1 MLKRQVSSMTER
13 KKKKAQPKYIPV
25 VILCVLVVLGAV
37 LLSGRGGKET
47 PADSAVQQGIAYLEA
62 LEQKDP
68 NGVRQVR
75 NAIYVSK
82 MLAQRDTLTQQIMD
96 GDTDPFPLFQD
107 YALLGDSRAI
117 GFYYSEF
124 LEESRV
130 LADGGNTIRAIPDRI
145 EQLQQINPSYVFLCY
160 GLNDVSIGYWDTA
173 ESYAAEYMEKVAMI
187 QEALPNATVVVSSIL
202 PAKDPAF
209 DTSSRWRWIPDWNVV
224 LEQVCKENGVLF
236 ANCNWVY
243 DQQNYYWTG
252 DGIHLRPYVYPYW
265 GGQLI
270 ITALYGGFENEG

>member
-1 MLKRQVSSMTER
+1 MAER
-13 KKKKAQPKYIPV
+13 KQKTALSKYIPLAV
-25 VILCVLVVLGAV
+25 LCAIVVLGAV
-37 LLSGRGGKET
+37 LLLGRGGKAT
-47 PADSAVQQGIAYLEA
+47 PAGSAVQQGVAYLEA

-68 NGVRQVR
+68 NAVRQVR
-75 NAIYVSK
+75 NEIYVEK
-82 MLAQRDTLTQQIMD
+82 MMEQRDALTEQIMY
-96 GDTDPFPLFQD
+96 GQVDPFPLFQD

-130 LADGGNTIRAIPDRI
+130 LADGGNTIRVIPDRLW
-145 EQLQQINPSYVFLCY
+145 QLEQINPSYVFLCY

-187 QEALPNATVVVSSIL
+187 REVLPNATIVVSSIL

-209 DTSSRWRWIPDWNVV
+209 NTSSRWRWIPDWNVV

-270 ITALYGGFENEG
+270 ITALYGGLENEG